1 MSGAPDGTGGTK
13 MVMGLKVE
21 MLGVETLSADHWAL
35 WDRMR
40 LANPALS
47 SPYFRPEFT
56 RIAAGVTP
64 GARVAVLH
72 RGEEVV
78 GFFPHQTRG
87 GTIQPLAAPM
97 NDYHGIISYP
107 EAVPTLS
114 HVADLLDG
122 NRLNVS
128 GWVGPGGAGRVR
140 EAVMAVLPEGGFD
153 PWYAERRTSHG
164 KYFKDKERARR
175 SLETELGPVR
185 VELGLRDTDLLR
197 QIVDLKRDQYRR
209 SGLHDVFACGWT
221 VRLLEALMEVDGDFG
236 ASMAALWAGDR
247 LCALEYSLHA
257 DSHYHF
263 WFPAYVPGLARCSP
277 GVLLSLETMRQGAG
291 QGYRVFDFGFGGEH
305 YKKYFCNASQTLRE
319 AVIRKPGLK
328 TSLGGAAAATLE
340 TLVGPARGEALR
352 TSLRRRWSAIEAC
365 EVDGLARARGL
376 AVAARAALRKTPEI
390 LTASA

>member
-1 MSGAPDGTGGTK
+1 MQ
-13 MVMGLKVE
+13 MGLRVE
-21 MLGVETLSADHWAL
+21 MLGVDALSADHWAL
-35 WDRMR
+35 WNQMR

-56 RIAAGVTP
+56 RIAAEVTP

-72 RGEEVV
+72 RGGDVV

-87 GTIQPLAAPM
+87 GAIQPLAAPL
-97 NDYHGIISYP
+97 NDYHGIISLP
-107 EAVPTLS
+107 ETAPTLN
-114 HVADLLDG
+114 HVADLLGG

-128 GWVGPGGAGRVR
+128 GWVGPGGAGQVR
-140 EAVMAVLPEGGFD
+140 EAVMSVLPEEGFE
-153 PWYAERRTSHG
+153 PWYAERRTTQG

-175 SLETELGPVR
+175 SLEAELGPVR
-185 VELGLRDTDLLR
+185 VELGLRDPKLLTKV
-197 QIVDLKRDQYRR
+197 IDLKRDQYRR

-221 VRLLEALMEVDGDFG
+221 VRLLEALMRADGDFG
-236 ASMAALWAGDR
+236 ASIAALWAGDR

-277 GVLLSLETMRQGAG
+277 GVLLSLDTMRQGSKL
-291 QGYRVFDFGFGGEH
+291 GYRVFDFGFGGEH
-305 YKKYFCNASQTLRE
+305 YKKYFCNASQSLHE
-319 AVIRKPGLK
+319 AVIHKPGL
-328 TSLGGAAAATLE
+328 SAALGDAAVATLE
-340 TLVGPARGEALR
+340 TLVGAGRGEALR

-376 AVAARAALRKTPEI
+376 AVAARAALRKTPDI

>member
-1 MSGAPDGTGGTK
+1 MNT
-13 MVMGLKVE
+13 GLKVE
-21 MLGVETLSADHWAL
+21 MLGVECLSGDHWAL
-35 WDRMR
+35 WDQMR
-40 LANPALS
+40 VANPALS
-47 SPYFRPEFT
+47 SPYFRSEFT

-72 RGEEVV
+72 QGSDVV

-87 GTIQPLAAPM
+87 GAIQPLAAPM
-97 NDYHGIISYP
+97 NDYHGIISHRD
-107 EAVPTLS
+107 AAPTLS
-114 HVADLLDG
+114 HGASLLDG

-128 GWVGPGGAGRVR
+128 GWVGPSGAGQVR
-140 EAVMAVLPEGGFD
+140 QAVMAVLPDEGFE
-153 PWYAERRTSHG
+153 PWYAERRAAQG

-185 VELGLRDTDLLR
+185 VELGLRDPDLLAR
-197 QIVDLKRDQYRR
+197 IVNLKRDQYRR

-221 VRLLEALMEVDGDFG
+221 VRLLEALMQAEGDFG
-236 ASMAALWAGDR
+236 ASIAGLWAGDN

-263 WFPAYVPGLARCSP
+263 WFPTYVPGLSRCSP
-277 GVLLSLETMRQGAG
+277 GVLLSLETMRQGSE

-305 YKKYFCNASQTLRE
+305 YKKYFCNASQNLRE
-319 AVIRKPGLK
+319 AVIQKPGLEA
-328 TSLGGAAAATLE
+328 TLAGAAAATLE
-340 TLVGPARGEALR
+340 TLVGSGRGEALR

>member
-107 EAVPTLS
+107 EAAPTLS

-122 NRLNVS
+122 SRLNVS

-185 VELGLRDTDLLR
+185 VELGLRDIDLLR

-221 VRLLEALMEVDGDFG
+221 VRLLEALMEVEGDFG

>member
-1 MSGAPDGTGGTK
+1 MQ
-13 MVMGLKVE
+13 MGLRVE
-21 MLGVETLSADHWAL
+21 MLGVDALLADHWAL
-35 WDRMR
+35 WNRMR

-56 RIAAGVTP
+56 RIAAEVTP

-72 RGEEVV
+72 RGGDVV

-87 GTIQPLAAPM
+87 GAIQPLAAPL
-97 NDYHGIISYP
+97 NDYHGIISLP
-107 EAVPTLS
+107 ETAPTLN
-114 HVADLLDG
+114 HVADLLGG

-128 GWVGPGGAGRVR
+128 GWVGPGGAGQVR
-140 EAVMAVLPEGGFD
+140 EAVMSVLPEEGFE
-153 PWYAERRTSHG
+153 PWYAERRTTQG

-175 SLETELGPVR
+175 SLEAELGPVR
-185 VELGLRDTDLLR
+185 VELGLRDPALLTKV
-197 QIVDLKRDQYRR
+197 IDLKRDQYRR

-221 VRLLEALMEVDGDFG
+221 VRLLEALMRADGDFG
-236 ASMAALWAGDR
+236 ASIAALWAGDR

-277 GVLLSLETMRQGAG
+277 GVLLSLETMRQGSEL
-291 QGYRVFDFGFGGEH
+291 GYRVFDFGFGGEH
-305 YKKYFCNASQTLRE
+305 YKKYFCNASQSLHE
-319 AVIRKPGLK
+319 AVIHKPGL
-328 TSLGGAAAATLE
+328 SAALGDAAVATLE
-340 TLVGPARGEALR
+340 TLVGAGRGEALR

-376 AVAARAALRKTPEI
+376 AVAARAALRKTPDI

>member
-1 MSGAPDGTGGTK
+1 MRVTPDATDGTE
-13 MVMGLKVE
+13 MAMGLKVE
-21 MLGVETLSADHWAL
+21 MLGVEAMSAAHWAL
-35 WDRMR
+35 WSQMR
-40 LANPALS
+40 QANPALS

-107 EAVPTLS
+107 EAAPTLS

-185 VELGLRDTDLLR
+185 VELGLRDTDLLG

-221 VRLLEALMEVDGDFG
+221 VRLLEALMEVEGDFG

-319 AVIRKPGLK
+319 AVIRKPGIK
-328 TSLGGAAAATLE
+328 TRLGGAAAATLE
-340 TLVGPARGEALR
+340 TLVGPTRGEALR
-352 TSLRRRWSAIEAC
+352 TSLRRRWTAIEAC

>member
-1 MSGAPDGTGGTK
+1 MNTA
-13 MVMGLKVE
+13 LKVE
-21 MLGVETLSADHWAL
+21 MLGVDALSADHWTL
-35 WDRMR
+35 WEQMR

-72 RGEEVV
+72 RGEDVV

-87 GTIQPLAAPM
+87 GAIQALAAPM
-97 NDYHGIISYP
+97 NDYHGIISHP
-107 EAVPTLS
+107 ETAPTLS

-128 GWVGPGGAGRVR
+128 GWVGPGGAGKVR
-140 EAVMAVLPEGGFD
+140 EAVMAVLPDDGFE
-153 PWYAERRTSHG
+153 PWYAERRTTQG

-175 SLETELGPVR
+175 SLESELGPVR
-185 VELGLRDTDLLR
+185 VELGLRDPDLLK
-197 QIVDLKRDQYRR
+197 QVVNLKRDQYRR

-221 VRLLEALMEVDGDFG
+221 VRLLEALMQAEGDFG
-236 ASMAALWAGDR
+236 ASIAGLWAGDK

-277 GVLLSLETMRQGAG
+277 GVLLSLETMRRGSE

-305 YKKYFCNASQTLRE
+305 YKKYFCNAAQSLRE
-319 AVIRKPGLK
+319 AVIQKPGLK
-328 TSLGGAAAATLE
+328 ASLGGAAAATLE
-340 TLVGPARGEALR
+340 TLVGPVRSEALR

-365 EVDGLARARGL
+365 EVDGLARMRGV
-376 AVAARAALRKTPEI
+376 AVAARAALRKTPDI